1 MTEAIYDEQIAPELL
16 KLAEL
21 CDEHDMSFVA
31 SVEYAKGETA
41 STHTATEPKSA
52 KQFIANTA
60 AKCRGNFDSLAIAVC
75 RNYDTSAS
83 MILNRFN
90 GTKE

>member
-1 MTEAIYDEQIAPELL
+1 MTEAIYDNQIAPELL
-16 KLAEL
+16 KIAKL
-21 CDEHDMSFVA
+21 CDENDMSFVA

-52 KQFIANTA
+52 VQFIANMA
-60 AKCRGNFDSLAIAVC
+60 AKCRGNFDSLSIAVC

-83 MILNRFN
+83 IVLNKFN
-90 GTKE
+90 GKS